1 MLESINYLW
10 SFPRPC
16 SRQTNDHICFIVDCS
31 KCQYFVHNNTCHNNH
46 RTRNHRICSFCLL
59 LTFLSTLLLHLFS
72 SFPLSLFVILA
83 FSFRHSRFLFSSF
96 PRRRESSFHLCHF
109 LSILSVI
116 LNRFFLTLKRFFRL
130 SLLLLLSFQFS
141 ILNHSFYLP
150 VNPDIFP
157 SILPSLSVIL
167 ALSLSLFSAPI
178 FVNPAL
184 LIVIFS
190 THFRHSRFLFS
201 SFPRRRESRN
211 KIPS

>member
-1 MLESINYLW
+1 MLFPPILSVIKLISNKNLIKINNKQSINGVIP
-10 SFPRPC
+10 S
-16 SRQTNDHICFIVDCS
+16 T
-31 KCQYFVHNNTCHNNH
+31 YFVISSHE
-46 RTRNHRICSFCLL
+46 LL
-59 LTFLSTLLLHLFS
+59 FLSVNSQPFFPH
-72 SFPLSLFVILA
+72 SFRHSRILA